1 MQRSQLL
8 AFLTFAT
15 ALLLWQ
21 SPADAGNKSVDQ
33 VKGKATATKPD
44 DKGRQTVTITLDIA
58 KGWHIYANPVG
69 NELLEP
75 GQTKVKIVS
84 KVKLKDVDVAYPK
97 GKLVVDGKE
106 KYSIYEDR
114 ITIQAAI
121 ARAPG
126 DTGPLEISI
135 AVQAC
140 TDKTCLQPGTLKFS
154 VP

>member
-8 AFLTFAT
+8 AFLTLAT
-15 ALLLWQ
+15 AALLLQ
-21 SPADAGNKSVDQ
+21 AQADGGTKSADQ

-75 GQTKVKIVS
+75 GQTRVKFAKAKYEVT
-84 KVKLKDVDVAYPK
+84 YPK

-114 ITIQAAI
+114 ITIQADIQRGA
-121 ARAPG
+121 G
-126 DTGPLEISI
+126 ETGPIEISI

-140 TDKTCLQPGTLKFS
+140 TDKTCLQPGTLKLTI
-154 VP
+154 P